1 MTALLGL
8 LDDAYDRRVTL
19 GERLLVG
26 VVGGSGRRG
35 DERCERDRGDEHVS
49 ADVAHR
55 AHSPPTRGRSTL
67 ERATGS
73 RVRVA

>member
-8 LDDAYDRRVTL
+8 LDDAHDRRVTL

-26 VVGGSGRRG
+26 VVGGRGRRG
-35 DERCERDRGDEHVS
+35 DECGERDRSDEQVS
-49 ADVAHR
+49 ADVAHP

-67 ERATGS
+67 EPATGP